1 MNKIKINHDLI
12 NKLEAISRSDGDAL
26 LYEHK
31 LLQLAPQMRLEVLRM
46 AKEIERLNN
55 EVLKL
60 KRFNSTKKILGS
72 KPKIQ
77 SVSEKIYEAVGS
89 GYGFNGSKEDCIIKI
104 EEIINETLPN

>member
-1 MNKIKINHDLI
+1 MENMKIEKEFIEKI
-12 NKLEAISRSDGDAL
+12 EAINCIDGDRL
-26 LYEHK
+26 LYEYK

-72 KPKIQ
+72 KPKTE
-77 SVSEKIYEAVGS
+77 SVSEIIYEAVGS
-89 GYGFNGSKEDCIIKI
+89 GYGFNGSKEDCIKKI
-104 EEIINETLPN
+104 EEIINKTP